1 MASQIT
7 VPAEHGI
14 AGAIVWGSGDDVYSR
29 SDCARVKGYVE
40 TTLGPLARK
49 TVTAAEDCAARRCQ
63 GAGRCVNVSL
73 DGRPTA
79 SCACFDGRVGPH
91 CGGGGPSAHQ
101 LCTRQLR
108 QSCGSVG
115 GTEHHW
121 CANCTQTHRP
131 ELLRANC
138 SDEMIDNWCVTPSPE
153 SDLRGSFVD
162 VFDSHSNDTAMLA
175 PPNMETGEREK
186 VAVFSGP
193 TLVLAEGVVV
203 AFSVAQSAHR
213 SAGALVLRRSTD
225 GGST

>member
-29 SDCARVKGYVE
+29 TDCARVKGYVE

-91 CGGGGPSAHQ
+91 CGRGLDDVLHRVVDLFGGGAAHAAQ
-101 LCTRQLR
+101 TRPA
-108 QSCGSVG
+108 
-115 GTEHHW
+115 TT
-121 CANCTQTHRP
+121 A
-131 ELLRANC
+131 RA
-138 SDEMIDNWCVTPSPE
+138 S
-153 SDLRGSFVD
+153 G
-162 VFDSHSNDTAMLA
+162 
-175 PPNMETGEREK
+175 
-186 VAVFSGP
+186 GP
-193 TLVLAEGVVV
+193 TARAALAW
-203 AFSVAQSAHR
+203 
-213 SAGALVLRRSTD
+213 
-225 GGST
+225 